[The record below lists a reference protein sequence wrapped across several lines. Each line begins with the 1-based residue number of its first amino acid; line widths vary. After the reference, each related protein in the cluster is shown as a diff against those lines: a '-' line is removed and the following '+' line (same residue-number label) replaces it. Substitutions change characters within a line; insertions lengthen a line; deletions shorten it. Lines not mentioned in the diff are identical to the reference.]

1 MQRQLLSVLY
11 WLYWLPWRFDRSSRQ
26 GKREAAPAAMAVAAA
41 EALVWNNLRWARRRN
56 VPNSSAQERGGAL
69 SWQLQFCAPYCLQSQ
84 YWRFK
89 VAVEGLQ
96 GPSAGKAAHRIPAP
110 IVRICGMEVTKGE
123 TYWTSCGWNSGN
135 THPAGRRIWNDNR
148 QSDGIVNTDSAA
160 LFWLFIRPI
169 NWNLKTTIS

>member
-96 GPSAGKAAHRIPAP
+96 GPSAGKAAHRVPTP
-110 IVRICGMEVTKGE
+110 TVRICGMESQRVKPVE
-123 TYWTSCGWNSGN
+123 
-135 THPAGRRIWNDNR
+135 HLAAGTAGTRTPQGAGYGTI
-148 QSDGIVNTDSAA
+148 TDRA
-160 LFWLFIRPI
+160 
-169 NWNLKTTIS
+169 TG